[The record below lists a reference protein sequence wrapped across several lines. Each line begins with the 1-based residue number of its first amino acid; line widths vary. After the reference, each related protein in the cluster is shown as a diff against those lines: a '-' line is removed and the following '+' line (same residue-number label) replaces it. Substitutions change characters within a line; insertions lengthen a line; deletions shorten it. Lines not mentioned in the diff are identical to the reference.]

1 MLPAPWPERTGPGL
15 VVSSGGTEWT
25 ETPAVATSRLLGVG
39 YRDAFWLKQDTVS
52 QQAVR
57 SWLSGELGEASG
69 FKPGAPAGSQD
80 R

>member
-1 MLPAPWPERTGPGL
+1 MDRNPSNSHLPAP
-15 VVSSGGTEWT
+15 
-25 ETPAVATSRLLGVG
+25 GVG
-39 YRDAFWLKQDTVS
+39 YRVGFWLKQDLVS
-52 QQAVR
+52 RQTVR